1 MAQYYRRSGSYA
13 QHLQANAYVTDIVKG
28 VGKTSRSIQSETHN
42 SISSQ
47 TKSLVASNEALS
59 RAFSDNFSQLSN
71 SLDMA
76 SWTQQKGL
84 ESINDS
90 LGGLENSIAK
100 MGASFDY
107 SIGLVIDQQKITND
121 ILKRL
126 VEVTELPDRE
136 KSRRYYIK
144 QGLESYKYRLYPEAL
159 GFLLQAESLD
169 ATDHNLLFRIGSIKL
184 NVSETLD
191 VRSAFNYFQR
201 AFRYSSAKNE
211 IEFAAMAALNGA
223 FASFILQDD
232 NQALGLCTQAY
243 QLNPELA
250 EAHYLAAKIF
260 ALNGKEVSALSEL
273 HQAIQL
279 DRNYCLRADGDKDF
293 DNCRSGVIALFSK
306 LKFESKMNADELY
319 PKICKIEDVIKKVNP
334 TEFSYFDK
342 IEVIKKRL
350 TELKYIYSKSTYFD
364 YLDFVIDGRKMQKD
378 VKLIWER
385 IYG

>member
-13 QHLQANAYVTDIVKG
+13 QHLQANAYVNDIVKG
-28 VGKTSRSIQSETHN
+28 VGKTSRDIQSGTQN
-42 SISSQ
+42 SISNQ
-47 TKSLVASNEALS
+47 TRSLVASNEALS
-59 RAFSDNFSQLSN
+59 RAFSDKFSQLSN

-90 LGGLENSIAK
+90 LGGLENSISK
-100 MGASFDY
+100 MGAAFDY

-144 QGLESYKYRLYPEAL
+144 QGLESYKYRLYPESL
-159 GFLLQAESLD
+159 GFFLQAELLD
-169 ATDHNLLFRIGSIKL
+169 ATDHSLLFRIGSVKL
-184 NVSETLD
+184 NVPETLD
-191 VRSAFNYFQR
+191 VRSALNYFQR

-211 IEFAAMAALNGA
+211 IKFAAMAALNGA

-243 QLNPELA
+243 QLNPELG
-250 EAHYLAAKIF
+250 EAHYLAAKIL
-260 ALNGKEVSALSEL
+260 ALNGKDVSAMSEL
-273 HQAIQL
+273 QKAIRL
-279 DRNYCLRADGDKDF
+279 DRNYCVRADSDKDF
-293 DNCRSGVIALFSK
+293 DTCRSEVLALFSK
-306 LKFESKMNADELY
+306 LRLESKMTADELY
-319 PKICKIEDVIKKVNP
+319 PKICKIESTLNALDYSEK
-334 TEFSYFDK
+334 SYFNNIDSTIDK
-342 IEVIKKRL
+342 IRALKKM
-350 TELKYIYSKSTYFD
+350 YSAGTYFD
-364 YLDFVIDGRKMQKD
+364 YLDFSRDAKEIQNFLKSVLR
-378 VKLIWER
+378 R